1 MEIIDSAT
9 AMQKAG
15 IALHREGKRI
25 GFVPTM
31 GYLHEGHLSLM
42 RIARPQCDVLVTSIF
57 VNPTQFG
64 PNEDLDT
71 YPRDIERDQALCREA
86 GVDIIFYPTPPEMY
100 EPDHTVYVVE
110 NHFASGLC
118 GSSRPIHFRGVLTVV
133 AKLFNIVR
141 PDVAVFGQ
149 KDAQQFRLI
158 QQMARDLNFP
168 VDIQGGPIVRETDG
182 LAMSSRNAYL
192 SAEERK
198 EAVQIY
204 RSLQRAEE
212 MFGAGER
219 WADFYKEQMEA
230 VIRQAPSARIDY
242 IELVDWQTFQPVTRI
257 ASDTLVA
264 VAVFFERARLIDNT
278 ILRVGREADQDGDGE
293 R

>member
-1 MEIIDSAT
+1 MEVIDSSQE
-9 AMQKAG
+9 MQRTG
-15 IALHREGKRI
+15 LSLHRAGKRI

-31 GYLHEGHLSLM
+31 GYLHEGHVSLM
-42 RIARPQCDVLVTSIF
+42 RIARTQCDVLVTSIF

-64 PNEDLDT
+64 PHEDLDK
-71 YPRDIERDQALCREA
+71 YPRDIERDQAMCQEA
-86 GVDIIFYPTPPEMY
+86 EVDIIFYPTPPQMY
-100 EPDHTVYVVE
+100 ETDHTVYVVE

-141 PDVAVFGQ
+141 PDLAVFGQ

-168 VDIQGGPIVRETDG
+168 VDIQGGPIIREPDG

-192 SAEERK
+192 SPSEREES
-198 EAVQIY
+198 VQIF
-204 RSLQRAEE
+204 RSLQRAEQ
-212 MFGAGER
+212 MFADGER
-219 WADFYKEQMEA
+219 WADFFKEQMET
-230 VIRQAPSARIDY
+230 VLREAPSARIDY

-257 ASDTLVA
+257 VTDTLVA
-264 VAVFFERARLIDNT
+264 VAVFFEKARLIDNT
-278 ILRVGREADQDGDGE
+278 ILRV
-293 R
+293 